1 MPVNRSK
8 QGGKLYLT
16 MMIVVI
22 GLSLLIGLIPKLPV
36 PDAGVTG
43 DIAFSEAIFLI
54 PVLVFLFMDRFEP
67 LRGMRLR
74 PIGAPTMLWTLL
86 FTVLMM
92 PIAVLLN
99 LLTQLAVPNAVAGTL
114 GATTALPLWVS
125 LLYFAVLPPL
135 IEEFIFRGVL
145 FQYFRSCG
153 LFKTAM
159 LTGLMFGLAH
169 LNLNQFLY
177 AFVLG
182 IFWAFLDE
190 ATGSIYS
197 SMLSHSLINGLNVAM
212 VYITVSNLPENMV
225 GAVEQAQDAASVA
238 SLSLIYWII
247 LSVVAGACAVLSI
260 IIIRH
265 LAKIR
270 GNSQK
275 FSDALRGK
283 DRTGGKEGRKG
294 FSVPLLLGL
303 VIPIVMIGI
312 SMATAK

>member
-135 IEEFIFRGVL
+135 IEEFIFR
-145 FQYFRSCG
+145 
-153 LFKTAM
+153 
-159 LTGLMFGLAH
+159 
-169 LNLNQFLY
+169 
-177 AFVLG
+177 
-182 IFWAFLDE
+182 
-190 ATGSIYS
+190 
-197 SMLSHSLINGLNVAM
+197 
-212 VYITVSNLPENMV
+212 
-225 GAVEQAQDAASVA
+225 
-238 SLSLIYWII
+238 
-247 LSVVAGACAVLSI
+247 
-260 IIIRH
+260 
-265 LAKIR
+265 
-270 GNSQK
+270 
-275 FSDALRGK
+275 
-283 DRTGGKEGRKG
+283 
-294 FSVPLLLGL
+294 
-303 VIPIVMIGI
+303 
-312 SMATAK
+312 

>member
-1 MPVNRSK
+1 
-8 QGGKLYLT
+8 
-16 MMIVVI
+16 
-22 GLSLLIGLIPKLPV
+22 
-36 PDAGVTG
+36 
-43 DIAFSEAIFLI
+43 
-54 PVLVFLFMDRFEP
+54 
-67 LRGMRLR
+67 
-74 PIGAPTMLWTLL
+74 MLWTLL

-283 DRTGGKEGRKG
+283 DRTGGKEGRKS